1 MSPTFGEHFTSELP
15 RTPLGRSSQHSTS
28 RHSGEALSTVPHPQ
42 KPRHIGQTVNARGFS
57 YSTCCTL
64 QPLVARQCRGRDIG
78 IESTADVLLTKPS
91 IRTSCASH
99 FLRDLQVQ
107 KRADERTRTADL
119 LITSA
124 LFNRRR
130 YASTPT
136 PFYAFENI
144 TLRELSSVSEAR
156 NLS

>member
-42 KPRHIGQTVNARGFS
+42 KPRHIGQMVNARGFS

-99 FLRDLQVQ
+99 FYGICRYKREPTSGLEPLTCSLRVRCSIAAGTPRHPRLFMLS
-107 KRADERTRTADL
+107 KIL
-119 LITSA
+119 LCGSY
-124 LFNRRR
+124 L
-130 YASTPT
+130 
-136 PFYAFENI
+136 
-144 TLRELSSVSEAR
+144 L
-156 NLS
+156 

>member
-42 KPRHIGQTVNARGFS
+42 KPRHIGQMVNARGFS

-78 IESTADVLLTKPS
+78 IESTADKALDTHIVCFS
-91 IRTSCASH
+91 

>member
-42 KPRHIGQTVNARGFS
+42 KPRHIGQMVNARGFS

-78 IESTADVLLTKPS
+78 IESTADKALDTHIVCFS
-91 IRTSCASH
+91 

-119 LITSA
+119 ISLRVRCSIAAGTPRHPR
-124 LFNRRR
+124 LFM
-130 YASTPT
+130 
-136 PFYAFENI
+136 
-144 TLRELSSVSEAR
+144 LSKILLCGSY
-156 NLS
+156 LL